1 MRRTIWRSGF
11 DITKAMLDWSEDAA
25 GIEFQDRMLALTK
38 SPGVCVTLA
47 SDDKLLPRSSSVDSN
62 AQISPGLA
70 VDASGAL
77 AELSTWY
84 SLSCVDADVGKYIQ
98 IQHATIDSVA
108 VAHSVS
114 GVASNTKRDLDTDG
128 DTIISKVTI
137 EDPSHVTLGKITAC
151 STGNYVTV
159 NTTRATGHRQLFST
173 YEPAVGAPPTP
184 VFASGLYTGYDEDL
198 IDPSV
203 VASRRFSVY
212 GGSAYMRVHFSGSES
227 DAGID
232 CYEIMLVPMDDAEYL
247 TDQAL
252 LQTISADLFTDVY
265 DYTFHGLRP
274 GTKYVAR
281 VRARDATP
289 TRTPSSWAQS
299 AELVAGYEVTPNALP
314 ITLSSDSL
322 RVIVSWTPGP
332 SLGGYELCWKMNSD
346 AAFDDATSQY
356 ALIPPD
362 IGSYAIPAASGN
374 RVYVHMRVLNRM
386 GVYSVESSG
395 SEVVDTAPPIPIGL
409 QVSTGA
415 DESYRTEDF
424 KALEAGILKMTPQAG
439 WIFVQWGETG
449 TSGVGSTN
457 AFYIEGANWPV
468 NKWTPAGN
476 AQYLIDSIGTAFL
489 IQSNTSDTLVVD
501 GTPASGSYFIGPN
514 ARYYDIK
521 LEYYDEDGNLVEK
534 ASRVHTVL
542 PDTFTETTPLQ
553 QRISGLVMGRTYKV
567 SVASLNSMSK
577 SSRSS
582 FCSSSDVTVGVT
594 GYTPLVMSP
603 LTLEATNYGMLV
615 KWPLVENVKGY
626 ELVYTIDGTPPDFGS
641 PRQPLK
647 RTHKLNYPVF
657 APAGALVRVKARCYD
672 KSGLVSSNVP
682 EGRGYAG
689 GISTRQN
696 IKVFAGMRMNLTD
709 SDTTQ
714 ARRTIAEIV
723 MPSRA
728 EITKIEVNIISL
740 SDGPQKIRVYEDG
753 QESGA
758 VSLLVEETGF
768 VDQIVSL
775 NVAYNTKIVI
785 DAWDVDWNANPPSS
799 LPTILGSVNVHYNEG
814 TVRVFSQ
821 TVK

>member
-25 GIEFQDRMLALTK
+25 GIEFRNRILALTK
-38 SPGVCVTLA
+38 SPGVCVTVA
-47 SDDKLLPRSSSVDSN
+47 SDDKLLPRASSVDSN
-62 AQISPGLA
+62 VQISPGLA

-84 SLSCVDADVGKYIQ
+84 SLSCVDADAGKYIQ
-98 IQHATIDSVA
+98 IQHATVDSVSI
-108 VAHSVS
+108 AHPVT
-114 GVASNTKRDLDTDG
+114 GVKSNTKRDLDVNG
-128 DTIISKVTI
+128 DNIISKVAV
-137 EDPSHVTLGKITAC
+137 EDPANVTLGKIIAC
-151 STGNYVTV
+151 STGSFVIV
-159 NTTRATGHRQLFST
+159 NTTRVNGHRQLFSA
-173 YEPAVGAPPTP
+173 YSPYMDDPPP
-184 VFASGLYTGYDEDL
+184 VVFLSGLYTGYDEDF

-212 GGSAYMRVHFSGSES
+212 GGSAYMRVHFSGTESE
-227 DAGID
+227 AGID
-232 CYEIMLVPMDDAEYL
+232 CYEVMLVPMSNAEQL
-247 TDQAL
+247 MEQAL

-265 DYTFHGLRP
+265 DCTFHGLRP

-289 TRTPSSWAQS
+289 DRNPSSWAQS
-299 AELVAGYEVTPNALP
+299 SELVAGYEATPDAIP
-314 ITLSSDSL
+314 VVLSSGTL
-322 RVIVSWTPGP
+322 RVLVSWTPGP

-346 AAFDDATSQY
+346 AAFGDATSQY

-362 IGSYAIPAASGN
+362 VGSYAIPAASGN

-395 SEVVDTAPPIPIGL
+395 SEVVDTAPSIPIGL

-424 KALEAGILKMTPQAG
+424 KALEAGILKMTPQTG
-439 WIFVQWGETG
+439 WIFIQWGETG
-449 TSGVGSTN
+449 TSGVGSAN
-457 AFYIEGANWPV
+457 AFYVEGANWTV
-468 NKWTPAGN
+468 NKWAPAGN
-476 AQYLIDSIGTAFL
+476 AQYLVDSIGTAFL

-521 LEYYDEDGNLVEK
+521 LEYYDENGNLVEK
-534 ASRVHTVL
+534 ASQVHAVI

-553 QRISGLVMGRTYKV
+553 KRISGLVMGRTYKV

-577 SSRSS
+577 NSRSS

-626 ELVYTIDGTPPDFGS
+626 ELVYTTDGTPPDFAS

-647 RTHKLNYPVF
+647 RTHKLTYPVF

-689 GISTRQN
+689 GILTRQN
-696 IKVFAGMRMNLTD
+696 IKVFAGIRTNLTD
-709 SDTTQ
+709 SDITQ
-714 ARRTIAEIV
+714 ARRTLAKIV

-728 EITKIEVNIISL
+728 EITKIEANIISL
-740 SDGPQKIRVYEDG
+740 SNGPQKIRVYEDG

-758 VSLLVEETGF
+758 VSLLVEEAGF
-768 VDQIVSL
+768 VEQIVAL
-775 NVAYNTKIVI
+775 AVAYNTKIVI
-785 DAWDVDWNANPPSS
+785 DAWDVDWNAIPPTTF
-799 LPTILGSVNVHYNEG
+799 PTILGSINVHYNEG